1 MFEKILEDKLIRN
14 LVIMHTLVIAVSN
27 YLVQFK
33 FNLFPGADL
42 PFFGEFPLAAA
53 AFTFPIVVVA
63 TDLTVRLLGKEKGRD
78 VVRWAVL
85 PAIIASILVIAI
97 GGAPLEKALRIG
109 LASGVAYGVGT
120 MLDVYVF
127 QYIRERYE
135 AWWIAPALSTLVA
148 NFLDT
153 YAFFYTAFYP
163 APWVADVAFNQT
175 ITKMLVGLVVF
186 LPAYGVVLN
195 KLQAKVNTQTEE
207 S

>member
-1 MFEKILEDKLIRN
+1 MFEKFLEDKLIRN

-63 TDLTVRLLGKEKGRD
+63 TDLTVRLLGKEKGRE

-85 PAIIASILVIAI
+85 PAIVASILVIAI

-186 LPAYGVVLN
+186 LPAYGMVLN
-195 KLQAKVNTQTEE
+195 KLQAKVNAQNN
-207 S
+207 